1 MTKPVCLII
10 GAGAGIGGHVAK
22 RFARGGYHVALCR
35 RTGQE
40 GLDQLTADIQ
50 AEGGSATGYLLN
62 AVEPETLENQVRL
75 VEQELGPI
83 EVLIYNLGAQIGDRR
98 LEETPEK
105 VFELGWRMGVLGLF
119 RLAQVLCPLMQQRG
133 KGTLLVTSSTAAG
146 RGNAGQHSH
155 AAAMGGRRML
165 CQSLNAQYGPE
176 NIHVSHI
183 IIDGPVDAPDTLGKM
198 MGEEAFQNMRETK
211 GAEDGLLKPD
221 EVAETYWH
229 LSQQHRSAW
238 THELDLRPFSCMP
251 WWNH

>member
-98 LEETPEK
+98 LEETPERSSSWDGEWGFW
-105 VFELGWRMGVLGLF
+105 VFFV
-119 RLAQVLCPLMQQRG
+119 
-133 KGTLLVTSSTAAG
+133 S
-146 RGNAGQHSH
+146 
-155 AAAMGGRRML
+155 RR
-165 CQSLNAQYGPE
+165 CFVP
-176 NIHVSHI
+176 
-183 IIDGPVDAPDTLGKM
+183 
-198 MGEEAFQNMRETK
+198 
-211 GAEDGLLKPD
+211 
-221 EVAETYWH
+221 
-229 LSQQHRSAW
+229 
-238 THELDLRPFSCMP
+238 
-251 WWNH
+251 